1 MATAPTYCTHR
12 QLKDVFPQVDSFDTK
27 RSVYGWVLGLED
39 FGGASNVNIY
49 YAYNTGLITQLFQDG
64 VLMTNL
70 TSNVTTEK
78 TQIATEVD
86 EAATAVV
93 VDSSSGFSQYDL
105 FKIGKEWIQASAD
118 PVGTSIGASGTR
130 GKFGTHQRTHT
141 VDRSVY
147 LAIDESELDNIN
159 NNWFFYDAEL
169 DLTVACFPNDL
180 NPNDLN
186 MEAGEEFDTLITRIT
201 ANASRYLDAK
211 LDPNLPKEQL
221 KDKEGNFDY
230 IIVRTS
236 ALIAAT
242 FLIRAHDPTSEVA
255 NALMEDAQGNI
266 DALNSGGAALSWQT
280 TGDSSKGII
289 RDVTYTSGSVRPV
302 DTRGRWSG
310 SWDLIKVSISASTA
324 GVIGT
329 AKYNV
334 YVKDS
339 DGLKN
344 NQVVTE
350 EVITGDYQPLAGG
363 LQIRFGGSTDAS
375 VATASNEW
383 EVEVAGWAEEVDN
396 SAINSV
402 KMTRR

>member
-12 QLKDVFPQVDSFDTK
+12 QLKDVFPQVDSFDNK
-27 RSVYGWVLGLED
+27 RALYGWNEVTTNKYAAHNSGL
-39 FGGASNVNIY
+39 
-49 YAYNTGLITQLFQDG
+49 TTQLFADG
-64 VLMTNL
+64 EDLGAAQGAHTDL
-70 TSNVTTEK
+70 NVE
-78 TQIATEVD
+78 
-86 EAATAVV
+86 
-93 VDSSSGFSQYDL
+93 G
-105 FKIGKEWIQASAD
+105 EWFYNSAEDITYYYSAS
-118 PVGTSIGASGTR
+118 
-130 GKFGTHQRTHT
+130 
-141 VDRSVY
+141 
-147 LAIDESELDNIN
+147 
-159 NNWFFYDAEL
+159 
-169 DLTVACFPNDL
+169 
-180 NPNDLN
+180 NPNDKL
-186 MEAGEEFDTLITRIT
+186 MEAGEEFSALITRIT

-221 KDKEGNFDY
+221 KDKSGNFDY
-230 IIVRTS
+230 IIIRTT

-242 FLIRAHDPTSEVA
+242 FLIRSHDPQSEIA

-266 DALNSGGAALSWQT
+266 DALNSGSAALSWQT
-280 TGDSSKGII
+280 TGDSSKGVI
-289 RDVTYTSGSVRPV
+289 RDVTYTSGSIRPV

-310 SWDLIKVSISASTA
+310 SWDLIKVTISSTTA
-324 GVIGT
+324 GAIGT

-363 LQIRFGGSTDAS
+363 LQIRFGGKTDAA

-383 EVEVAGWAEEVDN
+383 EIEVAGWAEEVDN